1 MWHTLG
7 HCWWASLIFFIRLVE
22 IFLTISIVSLLEF
35 WYASKMFFYFF
46 FYFFSLFYLIR
57 SSKKG
62 REEWQKKISWRHVEA
77 LIVKPLVLLK
87 KSWRDKSQNT
97 IKRILTV
104 TRVCHTSHSKVNES
118 QYIWITRVVHSGN
131 RLWSF
136 FKVVEFV
143 SSISFKWY
151 RWCHRQSFDVFI

>member
-1 MWHTLG
+1 MPPR
-7 HCWWASLIFFIRLVE
+7 FF
-22 IFLTISIVSLLEF
+22 LL
-35 WYASKMFFYFF
+35 F

-77 LIVKPLVLLK
+77 LIVTPLVLLK

-118 QYIWITRVVHSGN
+118 QYIWITRVAHSGN

-136 FKVVEFV
+136 FNVVEFV

>member
-1 MWHTLG
+1 MPPR
-7 HCWWASLIFFIRLVE
+7 CFF
-22 IFLTISIVSLLEF
+22 T
-35 WYASKMFFYFF
+35 FF

-136 FKVVEFV
+136 FNVVEFV